1 MSDTSPVI
9 ELSLPTDALNLRRY
23 LRYESYV
30 LPFVTAALMLAD
42 IAIAV
47 GSFCLGYWV
56 RQQDPLFFRPAG
68 SWLPVDVTWAF
79 RPYFSVLLF
88 VPMIR
93 LFTLRRYE
101 LYQLRGE
108 VSALQ
113 DVHNILRA
121 TLIGSLAITCVAFF
135 YRGGLEF
142 REFSY
147 SRLVFFYDWLIALGG
162 YTILRL
168 LVRGV
173 QDVIRRYDINLIPAL
188 VVGCN
193 QNTEVCISE
202 INENPRLG
210 YRVIGVLAVEG
221 EATITQVAGKAVL
234 GKFEDLPALV
244 RQLGIKE
251 VLITD
256 DRISS
261 QSIFEAMM
269 RCGRQHHVDFR
280 VFPNLLNCLPRKTGI
295 DQIGSL
301 PMIHLFEEPLNG
313 PNHWIKRGLDLSL
326 ASLMILLSA
335 PLWLLI
341 AAIIKLTSAGPAIYA
356 QERVGMDGRV
366 FRMYKFRSMY
376 ANADDESHRVVM
388 QQNIVGNAVTAVSP
402 SARLSKLPA
411 LATLTNQDSREPD
424 TSEPPIY
431 GKVKNDQRIT
441 PFGAWL
447 RRYSLDELP
456 QFLNVLRGEMSLV
469 GPRPPI
475 PYEVECY
482 QDWHRARF
490 HVKPGVTGMWQVSG
504 RNRLNFEQ
512 MVRLDIYYIENWSV
526 WLDLKILLK
535 TLPVALRGDNAY

>member
-1 MSDTSPVI
+1 MPDTPQLI
-9 ELSLPTDALNLRRY
+9 ELSLPTDVLHLRRY
-23 LRYESYV
+23 LRYEAYL

-42 IAIAV
+42 IVVAI

-56 RQQDPLFFRPAG
+56 RQHDPLFFRPAG
-68 SWLPVDVTWAF
+68 SLLPVDVTWAF

-162 YTILRL
+162 YTVLRL
-168 LVRGV
+168 IVRGI
-173 QDVIRRYDINLIPAL
+173 QDFIRRYDVNLIPAL

-193 QNTEVCISE
+193 QNSEVCVSE
-202 INENPRLG
+202 ISENPRLG

-221 EATITQVAGKAVL
+221 EGAITQVAGKSVL
-234 GKFEDLPALV
+234 GKFEDLPAFV

-261 QSIFEAMM
+261 QAIFEAMM

-313 PNHWIKRGLDLSL
+313 PNHWIKRGLDLTL
-326 ASLMILLSA
+326 ASLAILLSA
-335 PLWLLI
+335 PMWLLI
-341 AAIIKLTSAGPAIYA
+341 AAIIKLTSSGPAIYA

-376 ANADDESHRVVM
+376 ANTGDDPHRTVM
-388 QQNIVGNAVTAVSP
+388 QQNIVSSVQNP
-402 SARLSKLPA
+402 
-411 LATLTNQDSREPD
+411 TNQLNPPNPD
-424 TSEPPIY
+424 NQANQGTADQPIY
-431 GKVKNDQRIT
+431 GKVKDDHRIT
-441 PFGAWL
+441 PVGAWL

-482 QDWHRARF
+482 HDWHRARF
-490 HVKPGVTGMWQVSG
+490 HVKPGLTGMWQVSG

-535 TLPVALRGDNAY
+535 TIPVALRGDNAY